1 MNRKLYNLLL
11 EVWLPVVLV
20 ALWWYLSENSSSPF
34 FPPLR
39 EILQVFNDT
48 WIFERFGTDVVP
60 SLKRFLEGFAIAVI
74 LGVSIGVLLGM
85 TPLARKA
92 TAPTIDF
99 LRSIPAVALVS
110 VFIVMLGFGDLA
122 KVTAIAFAA
131 FFPILLNTIDGV
143 RGVDPVQL
151 DLARRVQ
158 DPLASEDREDHP
170 PRREPADLRR
180 AEDQP
185 GGGTARDG
193 VQ

>member
-1 MNRKLYNLLL
+1 M
-11 EVWLPVVLV
+11 LV

-110 VFIVMLGFGDLA
+110 VFIVMLGFGDS
-122 KVTAIAFAA
+122 
-131 FFPILLNTIDGV
+131 P
-143 RGVDPVQL
+143 RS
-151 DLARRVQ
+151 RRS
-158 DPLASEDREDHP
+158 PS
-170 PRREPADLRR
+170 RRSSRSC
-180 AEDQP
+180 
-185 GGGTARDG
+185 
-193 VQ
+193 